1 MHDLSFPEELFLY
14 EVWADMVIV
23 IMFSTNTF
31 FSVDVLLI
39 NENGS
44 ERDRL

>member
-1 MHDLSFPEELFLY
+1 
-14 EVWADMVIV
+14 MVIV
-23 IMFSTNTF
+23 IMFSTNTLY
-31 FSVDVLLI
+31 SDVVLLI